1 MFRLCSH
8 LYCIVLCA
16 VCVQYQKSMEASA
29 NTSQPLIGSQEV
41 LLIFSCVPEL
51 RRIHR
56 EFLRLLRERIVPPTA
71 DSPSPAQT
79 LNDTPIADAY
89 AVFVC
94 FLSTPDVYV
103 LRSVLFT
110 FEYSMNFDLV

>member
-1 MFRLCSH
+1 MYSYEYVVVACPL
-8 LYCIVLCA
+8 
-16 VCVQYQKSMEASA
+16 CVQYQKSMEASA
-29 NTSQPLIGSQEV
+29 SSSQPLIGAQDV

-56 EFLRLLRERIVPPTA
+56 EFLRLLRQRIA
-71 DSPSPAQT
+71 PAAAAPAASQT

-94 FLSTPDVYV
+94 LNYCIYCILV
-103 LRSVLFT
+103 LET
-110 FEYSMNFDLV
+110 KG